1 MVLSPKNIVVRMP
14 NWLGDA
20 VMASPVLQLLK
31 QKFPDARLTLYGTK
45 ASLALFEHD
54 PFVDHFLTLDK
65 NKSGQLKIQ
74 ELKDCKFDYGVLL
87 TNSFSSAWLFF
98 RAKIPTRLGFSKDMR
113 GLFLTHSL
121 PYPKDKSKMH
131 HIELYQEL
139 LKRVGINKGSN
150 PKLYLSD
157 AEKMWATNFLSE
169 HHIEPGSILIG
180 VNPSAAF
187 GSSKCWLEERFR
199 ELSIELLKHSST
211 HLLFFGD
218 PSAKEKNERICSGLK
233 NSTNLAGE
241 TSIRQL
247 MALTQKCDLFL
258 TNDSGPMHIACAL
271 DTPVVALFGSTSPE
285 ATGPYGRGVYLRK
298 KVSCSPCY
306 KRECPIDFRCM
317 KAIKVQDVHF
327 TIQNQLEKYKKNIA
341 EID

>member
-1 MVLSPKNIVVRMP
+1 MLSPKNIVVRMP

-31 QKFPDARLTLYGTK
+31 QEFPDAKLTLYGTK

-54 PFVDHFLTLDK
+54 PFVDDFLTLDK
-65 NKSGQLKIQ
+65 KKSGQLKIQ
-74 ELKDCKFDYGVLL
+74 DLKDRKFDCGVLL

-98 RAKIPTRLGFSKDMR
+98 RAKIATRLGFSKDMR
-113 GLFLTHSL
+113 ALFLTHSL

-131 HIELYQEL
+131 HIQLYQEL
-139 LKRVGINKGSN
+139 LKRVGINKESN

-157 AEKMWATNFLSE
+157 AEKKWATNFLSE
-169 HHIEPGSILIG
+169 HKIKPDSLLIG
-180 VNPSAAF
+180 INPSAAF
-187 GSSKCWLEERFR
+187 GSSKCWLEDRFR

-218 PSAKEKNERICSGLK
+218 SSAKEKNERICLGLK
-233 NSTNLAGE
+233 SSINLAGE

-258 TNDSGPMHIACAL
+258 TNDSGPMHIACAIE
-271 DTPVVALFGSTSPE
+271 TPVVALFGSTSPE

-317 KAIKVQDVHF
+317 KAIKVQDVHL
-327 TIQNQLEKYKKNIA
+327 TIQNQLEKYKKNTI
-341 EID
+341 ELV